1 LSAVADTQDGFALA
15 DLDLKERREGDV
27 LGRNQ
32 SGRAINLRLLSL
44 ADHLAYIE
52 AAREFCTQA
61 YQDAASHPGL
71 ALLAARFT
79 DTDRIEYLDK
89 S

>member
-1 LSAVADTQDGFALA
+1 MVH
-15 DLDLKERREGDV
+15 
-27 LGRNQ
+27 
-32 SGRAINLRLLSL
+32 
-44 ADHLAYIE
+44 HLTYIE
-52 AAREFCTQA
+52 AAREFCTRA
-61 YQDAASHPGL
+61 YADAGSHPGL

>member
-1 LSAVADTQDGFALA
+1 
-15 DLDLKERREGDV
+15 

-32 SGRAINLRLLSL
+32 SGKAITLRLLSL
-44 ADHLAYIE
+44 ADHLTFIE
-52 AAREFCTQA
+52 AARDFCTRA
-61 YQDAASHPGL
+61 YQDESPHPGL
-71 ALLAARFT
+71 ALLAAQFT